1 MTLQILGAFWMLPTG
16 GIKAISGL
24 LSIHLYIKKLYNQFH
39 SRGFSLPHNHII
51 KLILSSDRPINY
63 YLYNMS
69 LKTLTFKQR
78 LYLNSSLI
86 DIDNKKNEF
95 FPSFDSFN
103 HEFSPRH
110 CLINLFPNRFYFHPW
125 EKNIKNYIKNLDNIT
140 LTALS
145 DFSSSIVVSNA
156 SIKNLV
162 TTSILHIY
170 MHNKPIIKTIHYA
183 INVTSTEAELFA
195 IHCVINQS
203 VGFP

>member
-24 LSIHLYIKKLYNQFH
+24 FSIYLYIKKLYNWFH

-63 YLYNMS
+63 YLYNMF

-78 LYLNSSLI
+78 LYLNSFLI

-95 FPSFDSFN
+95 LPSFDSFN

-110 CLINLFPNRFYFHPW
+110 CLINLFPNRFYFHLW

-170 MHNKPIIKTIHYA
+170 MHNKPIIKTIHYT